1 MAEQSKRK
9 RVGLSKSVEYLPG
22 AFRTTLFFNEQSM
35 LCHFRLKK
43 GVVIPLHQH
52 VAVQNGYV
60 VAGRAKFV
68 RKEGEDQFVEPGDGY
83 LFQSNEVHG
92 AEVLEDSEWI
102 ECFTPM
108 RPEYVDE

>member
-1 MAEQSKRK
+1 MAEQTKRK
-9 RVGLSKSVEYLPG
+9 RVGETRAVEYMPG
-22 AFRTTLFFNEQSM
+22 AFRTTLFFNEQTM

-43 GVVIPLHQH
+43 GVRIPMHQH
-52 VAVQNGYV
+52 VAAQNGYV
-60 VAGRAKFV
+60 VKGRAKFM
-68 RKEGEDQFVEPGDGY
+68 RQNGEELSVQPGDGY
-83 LFQSNEVHG
+83 LFESNEIHG

>member
-1 MAEQSKRK
+1 MGEQGKRK
-9 RVGLSKSVEYLPG
+9 RVGESRSVEYIPG

-43 GVVIPLHQH
+43 GVRIPMHQH
-52 VAVQNGYV
+52 TAVQNGYV
-60 VAGRAKFV
+60 VKGRAKFM
-68 RKEGEDQFVEPGDGY
+68 RQAGESLFVQPGDGY
-83 LFQSNEVHG
+83 LFESNEVHG